1 MLTSLHPGEREGG
14 RVVKGL
20 TSDYQLTLPAILR
33 RAEALYGPKE
43 IVTRR
48 PDKSFH
54 RYAYADFVRRAK
66 KLAVALGELG
76 LEKSDR
82 VATLA
87 WNNHQHLEAY
97 FGVPCSGMVL
107 HTINPRLSA
116 DDLAYIINHAE
127 DRVLLVDETTVG
139 LLDGF
144 GDQVDLDHVFV
155 LSADGSAPEGLESYE
170 ELLSGA
176 DEDRF
181 EYPAFDENDAAA
193 MCYTSGTTGRPK
205 GALYSHRAICLH
217 SMASAMTDMLGIRE
231 RDVVMPVVPMFHVN
245 AWGLPFTSTLVGAK
259 QVLPGP
265 HLDPESLLEDMSNEK
280 VTITAGVPTIFLGV
294 LRKLDENPDAYDLS
308 SVRDMII
315 GGSAAPEGMIRAFEE
330 RHGLHVL
337 HAWGMS
343 ETTPLGTVCNLSS
356 LTDGASE
363 EERYKVQAK
372 QGPPGPFI
380 EVRARGDE
388 DFVPWDGESMGEL
401 EVRGPWVSGAYFN
414 TEEGQEKFIEDGW
427 FKTGDIVTID
437 ENGYVE
443 IQDRTKDLI
452 KSGGEWISSVALENA
467 LVAHDAVAEAA
478 VIAVPDERWGE
489 RPLGV
494 VVLKEDAEATEEE
507 LVSHLAAD
515 HPKWSLP
522 DAIEFVDEIPHTAT
536 GKALKMALRERYS
549 ATRKPRASLG

>member
-1 MLTSLHPGEREGG
+1 
-14 RVVKGL
+14 VKGL
-20 TSDYQLTLPAILR
+20 TSDYQLTLPAMLR

-54 RYAYADFVRRAK
+54 RYTYADFVRRAK

-76 LEKSDR
+76 LQKSDR

-87 WNNHQHLEAY
+87 WNSHQHLEAY

-107 HTINPRLSA
+107 HTINPRLSS
-116 DDLAYIINHAE
+116 DDITYIINHAE
-127 DRVLLVDETTVG
+127 DRVLLVDETMVR

-144 GDQVDLDHVFV
+144 KDQVNLENVFV
-155 LSADGSAPEGLESYE
+155 LSDDGSAPDGLESYE

-181 EYPAFDENDAAA
+181 EYPDFDEDDAAA
-193 MCYTSGTTGRPK
+193 MCYTSGTTGQPK

-217 SMASAMTDMLGIRE
+217 SMASAMTDMLGIAE

-245 AWGLPFTSTLVGAK
+245 AWGLPFTATLVGAK
-259 QVLPGP
+259 QVMPGP
-265 HLDPESLLEDMSNEK
+265 HLDPQNLLEDLANEK
-280 VTITAGVPTIFLGV
+280 VTITAGVPTIFFGI
-294 LRKLDENPDAYDLS
+294 LRTLDEDPDAYDLS
-308 SVRDMII
+308 NLSAMII
-315 GGSAAPEGMIRAFEE
+315 GGSAAPEGMIRAFQE
-330 RHGLHVL
+330 RHGLNIL
-337 HAWGMS
+337 HAWGMT

-356 LTDGASE
+356 QLDEAPE
-363 EERYKVQAK
+363 DERYRVRAK
-372 QGPPGPFI
+372 QGLPGPFI
-380 EVRARGDE
+380 ELRARGDE
-388 DFVPWDGESMGEL
+388 GFVPWDGESMGEL
-401 EVRGPWVSGAYFN
+401 EIRGPWVSGAYFN
-414 TEEGQEKFIEDGW
+414 TEEGSEKFTEDGW

-437 ENGYVE
+437 PDGYVE

-467 LVAHDAVAEAA
+467 LMAHDAVAEAA
-478 VIAVPDERWGE
+478 VIAIPDERWGE
-489 RPLGV
+489 RPIGV
-494 VVLKEDAEATEEE
+494 VVLKEDEEVTEEE
-507 LVSHLAAD
+507 LTSLLAED

-536 GKALKMALRERYS
+536 GKALKMELRERYKDYTP
-549 ATRKPRASLG
+549 ARG

>member
-1 MLTSLHPGEREGG
+1 MLTSLDRGKGKE
-14 RVVKGL
+14 VIVKGL
-20 TSDYQLTLPAILR
+20 TSDYQLTLPTMLR
-33 RAEALYGPKE
+33 RAEVLFGPKE

-54 RYAYADFVRRAK
+54 HYTYADFVWRAK
-66 KLAVALGELG
+66 KFAVALGELG

-87 WNNHQHLEAY
+87 WNSYQHLEAY
-97 FGVPCSGMVL
+97 FGVPCSGAVL
-107 HTINPRLSA
+107 HTINPRLNP
-116 DDLAYIINHAE
+116 DDIAYIIDHAE
-127 DRVLLVDETTVG
+127 DRVLLVDETMVK

-181 EYPAFDENDAAA
+181 EYPDFDENDAAA

-259 QVLPGP
+259 QVMPGP
-265 HLDPESLLEDMSNEK
+265 HLDPESLLENLSQEK
-280 VTITAGVPTIFLGV
+280 VTITAGVPTIFFGI
-294 LRKLDENPDAYDLS
+294 LRKLDEEPGAYDLS
-308 SVRDMII
+308 SVRAMVI
-315 GGSAAPEGMIRAFEE
+315 GGSAAPEGMIRAFQE

-337 HAWGMS
+337 HAWGMT

-356 LTDGASE
+356 LFDDAPE
-363 EERYKVQAK
+363 DERYRVRAR
-372 QGPPGPFI
+372 QGLPGPFI
-380 EVRARGDE
+380 ELRARGDE
-388 DFVPWDGESMGEL
+388 GFVPWDGESMGEL
-401 EVRGPWVSGAYFN
+401 EIRGPWVSGSYFN
-414 TEEGQEKFIEDGW
+414 TEEGSEKFTEDGW

-467 LVAHDAVAEAA
+467 LMAHDAVAEAA
-478 VIAVPDERWGE
+478 VISIPDERWGE

-494 VVLKEDAEATEEE
+494 VVLKEGSEATQEE
-507 LVSHLAAD
+507 LISHLASD

-522 DAIEFVDEIPHTAT
+522 EAIEFVDEIPHTAT
-536 GKALKMALRERYS
+536 GKALKMELREQYS
-549 ATRKPRASLG
+549 NYSPAKG

>member
-1 MLTSLHPGEREGG
+1 M
-14 RVVKGL
+14 
-20 TSDYQLTLPAILR
+20 LR

-54 RYAYADFVRRAK
+54 RYTYADFVRRAK

-76 LEKSDR
+76 LQKSDR

-87 WNNHQHLEAY
+87 WNSHQHLEAY

-107 HTINPRLSA
+107 HTINPRLSS
-116 DDLAYIINHAE
+116 DDITYIINHAE
-127 DRVLLVDETTVG
+127 DRVLLVDQTMVR

-144 GDQVDLDHVFV
+144 KDRVNLEHVFV
-155 LSADGSAPEGLESYE
+155 LSEDGSAPDGLESYE

-181 EYPAFDENDAAA
+181 EYPDFDEDDAAA
-193 MCYTSGTTGRPK
+193 MCYTSGTTGQPK

-217 SMASAMTDMLGIRE
+217 SMASAMTDMLGIAE

-245 AWGLPFTSTLVGAK
+245 AWGLPFTATLVGAK
-259 QVLPGP
+259 QVMPGP
-265 HLDPESLLEDMSNEK
+265 HLDPQSLLEDLANEK
-280 VTITAGVPTIFLGV
+280 VTITAGVPTIFFGI
-294 LRKLDENPDAYDLS
+294 LRTLDEDPDAYDLS
-308 SVRDMII
+308 NLSAMII
-315 GGSAAPEGMIRAFEE
+315 GGSAAPEGMIRAFQE
-330 RHGLHVL
+330 RHGLNIL
-337 HAWGMS
+337 HAWGMT

-356 LTDGASE
+356 QLDEAPE
-363 EERYKVQAK
+363 DERYRVRAK
-372 QGPPGPFI
+372 QGLPGPFI

-388 DFVPWDGESMGEL
+388 GFVAWDGESMGEL

-414 TEEGQEKFIEDGW
+414 TEEGSEKFTEDGW

-437 ENGYVE
+437 PDGYVE

-467 LVAHDAVAEAA
+467 LMAHDAVAEAA
-478 VIAVPDERWGE
+478 VIAIPDERWGE
-489 RPLGV
+489 RPIGV
-494 VVLKEDAEATEEE
+494 VVLKEYEEVTEEE
-507 LVSHLAAD
+507 LTSLLAED

-536 GKALKMALRERYS
+536 GKALKMELRERYKDYTP
-549 ATRKPRASLG
+549 AKG

>member
-1 MLTSLHPGEREGG
+1 M
-14 RVVKGL
+14 KGL
-20 TSDYQLTLPAILR
+20 TSDYELTLPAMLR
-33 RAEALYGPKE
+33 RAEALYRPKE
-43 IVTRR
+43 IVTRK

-54 RYAYADFVRRAK
+54 RYTYADFVRRAK

-76 LEKSDR
+76 LRKSDR

-127 DRVLLVDETTVG
+127 DRVLLVDGTMVE

-144 GDQVDLDHVFV
+144 GDRVDLDHVFV

-170 ELLSGA
+170 DLLSGA
-176 DEDRF
+176 DEGRF
-181 EYPAFDENDAAA
+181 EYPDFDENDAAA

-245 AWGLPFTSTLVGAK
+245 AWGLPFTATLVGAK

-265 HLDPESLLEDMSNEK
+265 HLDPESLLEDMSGEK
-280 VTITAGVPTIFLGV
+280 VTVTAGVPTIFFGV
-294 LRKLDENPDAYDLS
+294 LRKLDEKPDAYDLS

-315 GGSAAPEGMIRAFEE
+315 GGSAAPQGMIRAFEE
-330 RHGLHVL
+330 RHGLRVL
-337 HAWGMS
+337 HAWGMT
-343 ETTPLGTVCNLSS
+343 ETTPLGTVCNLTS
-356 LTDGASE
+356 LTDGAPE
-363 EERYKVQAK
+363 EERYKIRAR
-372 QGPPGPFI
+372 QGLPGPFI

-388 DFVPWDGESMGEL
+388 DLVPWDGESMGEL

-414 TEEGQEKFIEDGW
+414 TEEDRDKFTEDGW

-452 KSGGEWISSVALENA
+452 KSGGEWISSVSLENA
-467 LVAHDAVAEAA
+467 LMAHDAVAEAA

-507 LVSHLAAD
+507 LISRLAAD
-515 HPKWSLP
+515 HPRWSLP
-522 DAIEFVDEIPHTAT
+522 KAIEFVDEIPHTAT

-549 ATRKPRASLG
+549 NYTSAKG

>member
-1 MLTSLHPGEREGG
+1 MLTSPDRGKGKEDAL
-14 RVVKGL
+14 KGL
-20 TSDYQLTLPAILR
+20 TSDYQLTLPAMLR

-54 RYAYADFVRRAK
+54 RYTYADFVRRAK
-66 KLAVALGELG
+66 KLAVALSRLG

-127 DRVLLVDETTVG
+127 DRVLLIDETMVK
-139 LLDGF
+139 LLDSF
-144 GDQVDLDHVFV
+144 GDRVELDHVFV
-155 LSADGSAPEGLESYE
+155 FSSDGSAPEGLESYE
-170 ELLSGA
+170 DLLSGA
-176 DEDRF
+176 DEERF
-181 EYPAFDENDAAA
+181 EYPDFDENDAAA

-217 SMASAMTDMLGIRE
+217 SMASAMTDMLGIKE

-265 HLDPESLLEDMSNEK
+265 HLDPESLLEDMAEER
-280 VTITAGVPTIFLGV
+280 VTVTAGVPTIFFSV
-294 LRKLDENPDAYDLS
+294 LRKLDENPEAYDLS
-308 SVRDMII
+308 SVRAMII
-315 GGSAAPEGMIRAFEE
+315 GGSAAPEGMIRAFDD

-337 HAWGMS
+337 HAWGMT

-356 LTDGASE
+356 QMDEEPEDVRYRIRATQGLPGA
-363 EERYKVQAK
+363 
-372 QGPPGPFI
+372 FI

-388 DFVPWDGESMGEL
+388 GFVPWDGESMGEL

-414 TEEGQEKFIEDGW
+414 TEEDADKFTEDGW
-427 FKTGDIVTID
+427 FRTGDIVTI
-437 ENGYVE
+437 EPSGYVE

-452 KSGGEWISSVALENA
+452 KSGGEWISSVALENS
-467 LVAHDAVAEAA
+467 LMAHDAVAEAA
-478 VIAVPDERWGE
+478 VIAVPNERWGE

-494 VVLKEDAEATEEE
+494 VVLKEGAEATEEE
-507 LVSHLAAD
+507 LLSHLASD

-522 DAIEFVDEIPHTAT
+522 DAIEFVEEIPHTAT

-549 ATRKPRASLG
+549 DYTSAKG

>member
-1 MLTSLHPGEREGG
+1 
-14 RVVKGL
+14 VKGL
-20 TSDYQLTLPAILR
+20 TSDYQLTLPAMLR

-54 RYAYADFVRRAK
+54 RYTYADFVRRAK

-76 LEKSDR
+76 LQKSDR

-87 WNNHQHLEAY
+87 WNSHQHLEAY

-107 HTINPRLSA
+107 HTINPRLSS
-116 DDLAYIINHAE
+116 DDITYIINHAE
-127 DRVLLVDETTVG
+127 DRVLLVDETMVR

-144 GDQVDLDHVFV
+144 KDQVNLENVFV
-155 LSADGSAPEGLESYE
+155 LSDDGSAPDGLESYE

-181 EYPAFDENDAAA
+181 EYPDFDEDDAAA
-193 MCYTSGTTGRPK
+193 MCYTSGTTGQPK

-217 SMASAMTDMLGIRE
+217 SMASAMTDMLGIAE

-245 AWGLPFTSTLVGAK
+245 AWGLPFTATLVGAK
-259 QVLPGP
+259 QVMPGP
-265 HLDPESLLEDMSNEK
+265 HLDPQSLLEDLANEK
-280 VTITAGVPTIFLGV
+280 VTITAGVPTIFFGI
-294 LRKLDENPDAYDLS
+294 LRTLDEDPDAYDLS
-308 SVRDMII
+308 NLSAMII
-315 GGSAAPEGMIRAFEE
+315 GGSAAPEGMIRAFQE
-330 RHGLHVL
+330 RHGLNIL
-337 HAWGMS
+337 HAWGMT

-356 LTDGASE
+356 QLDEAPE
-363 EERYKVQAK
+363 DERYRVRAK
-372 QGPPGPFI
+372 QGLPGPFI
-380 EVRARGDE
+380 ELRARGDE
-388 DFVPWDGESMGEL
+388 GFVPWDGESMGEL
-401 EVRGPWVSGAYFN
+401 EIRGPWVSGAYFN
-414 TEEGQEKFIEDGW
+414 AEEGSEKFTEDGW

-437 ENGYVE
+437 PDGYVE

-467 LVAHDAVAEAA
+467 LMAHDAVAEAA
-478 VIAVPDERWGE
+478 VIAIPDERWGE
-489 RPLGV
+489 RPIGV
-494 VVLKEDAEATEEE
+494 VVLKEDEEVTEEE
-507 LVSHLAAD
+507 LTSLLAED

-536 GKALKMALRERYS
+536 GKALKMELRERYKDYTP
-549 ATRKPRASLG
+549 AKG

>member
-1 MLTSLHPGEREGG
+1 L
-14 RVVKGL
+14 KGL
-20 TSDYQLTLPAILR
+20 TSDYQLTLPAMLR
-33 RAEALYGPKE
+33 RAEALYRPKE

-54 RYAYADFVRRAK
+54 RYTYADFVRRAK

-76 LEKSDR
+76 LQKSDR

-97 FGVPCSGMVL
+97 FGVPSSGMVL

-127 DRVLLVDETTVG
+127 DRVLLVDETMVG

-144 GDQVDLDHVFV
+144 GDRVDLDHVFV
-155 LSADGSAPEGLESYE
+155 LSVDGSAPEGLESYE
-170 ELLSGA
+170 ALLSGA
-176 DEDRF
+176 EEERF
-181 EYPAFDENDAAA
+181 EYPDFEEDDAAA

-217 SMASAMTDMLGIRE
+217 SMASAMTDMLGISE
-231 RDVVMPVVPMFHVN
+231 RDVVLPVVPMFHVN

-259 QVLPGP
+259 QVLPGS
-265 HLDPESLLEDMSNEK
+265 HLDPESLLENMADER
-280 VTITAGVPTIFLGV
+280 VTVTAGVPTIFFGV
-294 LRKLDENPDAYDLS
+294 LRKLDEDPDAYDLS
-308 SVRDMII
+308 SMRAMII
-315 GGSAAPEGMIRAFEE
+315 GGSAAPEAMIRAFEE

-337 HAWGMS
+337 HAWGMT

-356 LTDGASE
+356 QMDEEPEDVRYRIRATQGLPGA
-363 EERYKVQAK
+363 
-372 QGPPGPFI
+372 FI

-388 DFVPWDGESMGEL
+388 GFVPWDGESMGEL

-414 TEEGQEKFIEDGW
+414 TEEGDDKFTEDGW
-427 FKTGDIVTID
+427 FRTGDIVTI
-437 ENGYVE
+437 EPSGYVE

-452 KSGGEWISSVALENA
+452 KSGGEWISSVALENS
-467 LVAHDAVAEAA
+467 LMAHDAVAEAA
-478 VIAVPDERWGE
+478 VIAIADERWGE

-494 VVLKEDAEATEEE
+494 VVLKEGEEATEEE
-507 LVSHLAAD
+507 LLSHLASD
-515 HPKWSLP
+515 RPKWSLP
-522 DAIEFVDEIPHTAT
+522 DAIEFVEEIPHTAT

-549 ATRKPRASLG
+549 DYTSAKS

>member
-1 MLTSLHPGEREGG
+1 M
-14 RVVKGL
+14 KGL
-20 TSDYQLTLPAILR
+20 TSDYQLTLPTMLR

-54 RYAYADFVRRAK
+54 RYTYADFVRRAK

-76 LEKSDR
+76 LRKSDR

-97 FGVPCSGMVL
+97 FGVPCAGLVL

-116 DDLAYIINHAE
+116 DDLAYIVDHAE
-127 DRVLLVDETTVG
+127 DRLLLVDETMVG

-144 GDQVDLDHVFV
+144 WDRVDLDRVFV
-155 LSADGSAPEGLESYE
+155 LSADGLAPEGLESYE
-170 ELLSGA
+170 DLISGA
-176 DEDRF
+176 AEERF
-181 EYPAFDENDAAA
+181 EYPDFDESDAAA

-280 VTITAGVPTIFLGV
+280 VTITAGVPTIFLGI
-294 LRKLDENPDAYDLS
+294 LRKLDEDPDFYDLS
-308 SVRDMII
+308 SVRDMVI

-330 RHGLHVL
+330 RHGLRVL
-337 HAWGMS
+337 HAWGMT
-343 ETTPLGTVCNLSS
+343 ETTPLGTVCTLSS
-356 LTDGASE
+356 LVDDAPE
-363 EERYKVQAK
+363 DEQYKVRAT
-372 QGPPGPFI
+372 QGLPGPFI

-388 DFVPWDGESMGEL
+388 GFVAWDGESMGEL
-401 EVRGPWVSGAYFN
+401 EIRGPWVSGAYFN
-414 TEEGQEKFIEDGW
+414 TEEGADKFTEDGW

-452 KSGGEWISSVALENA
+452 KSGGEWISSVELENA
-467 LVAHDAVAEAA
+467 LMAHPAVSQAA
-478 VIAVPDERWGE
+478 VIAIPHEKWDE
-489 RPLGV
+489 RPLAAI
-494 VVLKEDAEATEEE
+494 VLKEGESATEED
-507 LVSHLAAD
+507 LRAHLEKDFA
-515 HPKWSLP
+515 KFWLP
-522 DAIEFVDEIPHTAT
+522 DAYEFVESIPMTAT
-536 GKALKMALRERYS
+536 GKFQKLKLREQFEGYAP
-549 ATRKPRASLG
+549 ATG

>member
-1 MLTSLHPGEREGG
+1 
-14 RVVKGL
+14 VKGL
-20 TSDYQLTLPAILR
+20 TSDYQLTLPAMLR

-54 RYAYADFVRRAK
+54 RYTYADFVRRAK

-76 LEKSDR
+76 LQKSDR

-87 WNNHQHLEAY
+87 WNSHQHLEAY

-107 HTINPRLSA
+107 HTINPRLSS
-116 DDLAYIINHAE
+116 DDITYIINHAE
-127 DRVLLVDETTVG
+127 DRVLLVDETMVR

-144 GDQVDLDHVFV
+144 KDRVNLENVFV
-155 LSADGSAPEGLESYE
+155 LSDDGSAPDGLESYE

-181 EYPAFDENDAAA
+181 EYPDFDEDDAAA
-193 MCYTSGTTGRPK
+193 MCYTSGTTGQPK

-217 SMASAMTDMLGIRE
+217 SMASAMTDMLGIAE

-245 AWGLPFTSTLVGAK
+245 AWGLPFTATLVGAK
-259 QVLPGP
+259 QVMPGP
-265 HLDPESLLEDMSNEK
+265 HLDPQSLLEDLANEK
-280 VTITAGVPTIFLGV
+280 VTITAGVPTIFFGI
-294 LRKLDENPDAYDLS
+294 LRTLDEDPDAYDLS
-308 SVRDMII
+308 NLSAMII
-315 GGSAAPEGMIRAFEE
+315 GGSAAPEGMIRAFQE
-330 RHGLHVL
+330 RHGLNVL
-337 HAWGMS
+337 HAWGMT

-356 LTDGASE
+356 QLDEAPE
-363 EERYKVQAK
+363 DERYRVRAK
-372 QGPPGPFI
+372 QGLPGPFI
-380 EVRARGDE
+380 ELRARGDE
-388 DFVPWDGESMGEL
+388 GFVPWDGESMGEL
-401 EVRGPWVSGAYFN
+401 EIRGPWVSGAYFN
-414 TEEGQEKFIEDGW
+414 AEEGSEKFTEDGW

-437 ENGYVE
+437 PDGYVE

-467 LVAHDAVAEAA
+467 LMAHDAVAEAA
-478 VIAVPDERWGE
+478 VIAIPDERWGE
-489 RPLGV
+489 RPIGV
-494 VVLKEDAEATEEE
+494 VVLKEDEEVTEEE
-507 LVSHLAAD
+507 LTSLLAED

-536 GKALKMALRERYS
+536 GKALKMELRERYKDYTP
-549 ATRKPRASLG
+549 AKG

>member
-1 MLTSLHPGEREGG
+1 L
-14 RVVKGL
+14 KGL
-20 TSDYQLTLPAILR
+20 TSDYQLTLPAMLR

-54 RYAYADFVRRAK
+54 RYTYADFVRRVK

-76 LEKSDR
+76 LKKSDR
-82 VATLA
+82 VATMA

-116 DDLAYIINHAE
+116 DDLAYIIGHAE
-127 DRVLLVDETTVG
+127 DRVLLIDESMVK

-144 GDQVDLDHVFV
+144 RNRVELDHVFV
-155 LSADGSAPEGLESYE
+155 LSSDGPAPEGLESYE
-170 ELLSGA
+170 DLLSGA
-176 DEDRF
+176 DEERF
-181 EYPAFDENDAAA
+181 EYPDFDENDAAA

-217 SMASAMTDMLGIRE
+217 SMASAMTDMLGIAE
-231 RDVVMPVVPMFHVN
+231 HDVVMPVVPMFHVN
-245 AWGLPFTSTLVGAK
+245 AWGLPFTCTLVGAK

-265 HLDPESLLEDMSNEK
+265 HLDPESLLEDMANER
-280 VTITAGVPTIFLGV
+280 VTVTAGVPTIFFGV
-294 LRKLDENPDAYDLS
+294 LRQLDEDPDAYDLS
-308 SVRDMII
+308 SVRAMII
-315 GGSAAPEGMIRAFEE
+315 GGSAAPEGMIRAFDD

-337 HAWGMS
+337 HAWGMT
-343 ETTPLGTVCNLSS
+343 ETTPLGTVCKLSS
-356 LTDGASE
+356 KMDE
-363 EERYKVQAK
+363 EPEDERYRIRAT
-372 QGPPGPFI
+372 QGLPGAFI

-388 DFVPWDGESMGEL
+388 GFVPWDGESMGEL

-414 TEEGQEKFIEDGW
+414 TEEGSDKFTDDGW
-427 FKTGDIVTID
+427 FRTGDIVTI
-437 ENGYVE
+437 EPSGYVE

-452 KSGGEWISSVALENA
+452 KSGGEWISSVALENS
-467 LVAHDAVAEAA
+467 LMAHDAVAEAA
-478 VIAVPDERWGE
+478 VIAFPDERWGE

-494 VVLKEDAEATEEE
+494 VVLKEGAEATEQE
-507 LVSHLAAD
+507 LLSHLESD
-515 HPKWSLP
+515 HPRWSLP

-536 GKALKMALRERYS
+536 GKALKIALRERYS
-549 ATRKPRASLG
+549 DYTSAKG